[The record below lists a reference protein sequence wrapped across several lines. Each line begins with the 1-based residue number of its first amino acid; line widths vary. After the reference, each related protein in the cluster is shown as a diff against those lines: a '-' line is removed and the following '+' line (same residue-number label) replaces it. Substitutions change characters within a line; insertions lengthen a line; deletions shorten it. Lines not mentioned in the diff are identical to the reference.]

1 MPSLVEIQYNPYLP
15 QVNMLIDGKQPTDY
29 SRLIQYSDEDI
40 WMWTSDILSA
50 VYAEIKNDYNLC
62 FTGNDFDAEIV
73 RKICEND
80 DHCVGFKKKE
90 FVVADSIQARMG
102 KLNQLIKK
110 TGMTAYVKT
119 IIDAHF
125 YISSNLQYLMEE
137 INAIDIN
144 NFFCAVRIQILGKK
158 LRCEDTDNSILFIV
172 VDSDEEGEKLIRD
185 LDTVKPVYVIVVG
198 NKTEITKVTN
208 KGIFIETNTDT
219 FFDTIFKC
227 FLQRPLVIALRKC
240 VDSIHAGNKITKEL
254 ERIVCIEPIVNIA
267 VASEVEVGRSIKLN
281 ISLDPDTGNIPNLI
295 YRIRDQNIAS
305 CDGMNLYG
313 LKEGMSVIEV
323 YKQGSSKPL
332 FVKDFRVYKRKRI
345 TRLIFSDDNLL
356 LGTGDSKQIKLDYY
370 PIDADNRSQITWKSS
385 DESIVSVNQ
394 TGKLIARSPGKCR
407 IICTAENVSS
417 QCMCSVLPYMEE
429 LVFDIDDDG
438 CINLSPMQEYVLSY
452 TCTPEDCID
461 RKLTITSTDND
472 VVNVVN
478 ETLYAKNKGNAQ
490 ITIRNESRR
499 ISRTLDVV
507 VGRNTQKE
515 KKGGFFKKIF
525 S

>member
-1 MPSLVEIQYNPYLP
+1 M
-15 QVNMLIDGKQPTDY
+15 
-29 SRLIQYSDEDI
+29 
-40 WMWTSDILSA
+40 
-50 VYAEIKNDYNLC
+50 
-62 FTGNDFDAEIV
+62 
-73 RKICEND
+73 
-80 DHCVGFKKKE
+80 
-90 FVVADSIQARMG
+90 
-102 KLNQLIKK
+102 
-110 TGMTAYVKT
+110 
-119 IIDAHF
+119 
-125 YISSNLQYLMEE
+125 
-137 INAIDIN
+137 
-144 NFFCAVRIQILGKK
+144 
-158 LRCEDTDNSILFIV
+158 
-172 VDSDEEGEKLIRD
+172 
-185 LDTVKPVYVIVVG
+185 
-198 NKTEITKVTN
+198 
-208 KGIFIETNTDT
+208 
-219 FFDTIFKC
+219 
-227 FLQRPLVIALRKC
+227 
-240 VDSIHAGNKITKEL
+240 
-254 ERIVCIEPIVNIA
+254 CIEPIVNIA